1 MRRTTLAA
9 LLFLLGFTFLGLYFM
24 PKEYQPAEFFYF
36 NLGLVILGY
45 GIMLWLI
52 NTSKGSPILKGGK
65 SVERGKRTVIL
76 IGCFIYGFAIFVS
89 FNATNA
95 SFRDAPLWSVLPVF
109 HPFVWA
115 VIYLAGASSLLIGLA
130 FYVITPLLIQ
140 LHNSRGSLFKLPATE
155 KAPARPQFNFKTF
168 FQRGLFVNLFCMGL
182 SATLNGLN
190 LINPAWFL
198 PNDVLEGALASNLD
212 LAFLFETVTTF
223 FLLLYPV
230 SIGLWAIGW
239 SLEDSGLILSQ
250 GTREIPQHTFRV
262 IPVVDK
268 FYAIMKNFTGFTAI
282 IYYISFILNSIQT
295 ADYGRLAL
303 VFGLTIIG
311 TLLLGPLYSVYLRC
325 NFTKL
330 RGRTRTMTL
339 QEMLEQSTPVPC
351 EPSGQAGKTA

>member
-9 LLFLLGFTFLGLYFM
+9 LLVLLGFAFLGLYFM

-45 GIMLWLI
+45 GIMLWFI
-52 NTSKGSPILKGGK
+52 NTSKRGPILKGGK
-65 SVERGKRTVIL
+65 RVERGKGTVIL

-89 FNATNA
+89 FNAANA

-130 FYVITPLLIQ
+130 FYAIVPLLVH
-140 LHNSRGSLFKLPATE
+140 LHNSRGILFKLPAVE

-190 LINPAWFL
+190 LIDPAWFL
-198 PNDVLEGALASNLD
+198 PKDVLEWALVANLD

-230 SIGLWAIGW
+230 SIGIWAIGW

-250 GTREIPQHTFRV
+250 GTRETPQSTIRI

-282 IYYISFILNSIQT
+282 LYCTSFILNSIQT
-295 ADYGRLAL
+295 ADYSRLAL

-311 TLLLGPLYSVYLRC
+311 TLLMGPLYYVYLRC

-330 RGRTRTMTL
+330 RGSAKTMSL
-339 QEMLEQSTPVPC
+339 QEMLEKSVPVPS
-351 EPSGQAGKTA
+351 ELSGHA